1 MFIEESLPILTL
13 SGGSVLTVT
22 GFLPRLLLGIM
33 IAWLGLTAMTSGV
46 KSVKD
51 WWGILTTDSMSINEA
66 ITTNGLGQ
74 IQGRVRSTQE
84 NDALISPLR
93 NKECVAYEYNISKI
107 VQDTGRSS
115 IDSNIKYGPF
125 IISDGT
131 TEILVDPDEDSLSL
145 DTITNRPTSKQEIM
159 EQTADERLDLEP
171 SAYISDV
178 GELTIPIELSEG
190 TISVGEEITVVG
202 KANPELGEAITDAD
216 AVMASEEA
224 HLTVMNDDPGNTALR
239 KAARGGFLLIV
250 GLLFNIFAM
259 LVLTTAISNVV

>member
-1 MFIEESLPILTL
+1 
-13 SGGSVLTVT
+13 
-22 GFLPRLLLGIM
+22 
-33 IAWLGLTAMTSGV
+33 
-46 KSVKD
+46 
-51 WWGILTTDSMSINEA
+51 
-66 ITTNGLGQ
+66 
-74 IQGRVRSTQE
+74 
-84 NDALISPLR
+84 
-93 NKECVAYEYNISKI
+93 
-107 VQDTGRSS
+107 
-115 IDSNIKYGPF
+115 
-125 IISDGT
+125 
-131 TEILVDPDEDSLSL
+131 
-145 DTITNRPTSKQEIM
+145 M

-259 LVLTTAISNVV
+259 LVLITAISNVV